1 MKFYQRVPRVQV
13 SVINLGKSESLKDG
27 GKWEVGWG
35 LARKL
40 NFEPGLIEMKNK
52 FSKVLAA

>member
-1 MKFYQRVPRVQV
+1 MGENGRQ
-13 SVINLGKSESLKDG
+13 DA
-27 GKWEVGWG
+27 GKWEAGWG